1 MTQRGRHAARNAR
14 IPGRRASHERNR
26 TKTKTGRSCQTA
38 SRKTVLNQ
46 RFSTRLIGWTDEF
59 GLERCI
65 ARREGVPRARG
76 IAIAESVERR
86 AMRTA
91 CKRQRTAVRGAIIER
106 ASRSL
111 AMIWG
116 RRDREDGTR
125 IARGMPAAAGR
136 PAGLRAARRIA
147 IRRRRHA
154 VQGSLRFSAG
164 NVPSRHRAT
173 MGAVSIVV
181 AVVRK
186 HDATYNRDVMRN
198 NNRDTAH
205 VKATAHPKLA

>member
-65 ARREGVPRARG
+65 ARSEGVRRARG

-86 AMRTA
+86 SMRTA
-91 CKRQRTAVRGAIIER
+91 CKRQRTAVRGAVIER

-111 AMIWG
+111 AMIEGGIGKTERESHAACRQQQPPG
-116 RRDREDGTR
+116 RF
-125 IARGMPAAAGR
+125 ARGAANRNPPAPARSPGLSQVLCRKRSVTAPRHGR
-136 PAGLRAARRIA
+136 CGVD
-147 IRRRRHA
+147 RRRR
-154 VQGSLRFSAG
+154 
-164 NVPSRHRAT
+164 RART
-173 MGAVSIVV
+173 
-181 AVVRK
+181 
-186 HDATYNRDVMRN
+186 
-198 NNRDTAH
+198 
-205 VKATAHPKLA
+205 